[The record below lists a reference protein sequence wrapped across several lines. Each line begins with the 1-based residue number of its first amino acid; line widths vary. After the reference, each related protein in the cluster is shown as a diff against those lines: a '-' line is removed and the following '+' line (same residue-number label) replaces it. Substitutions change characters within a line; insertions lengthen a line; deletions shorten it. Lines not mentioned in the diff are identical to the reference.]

1 MEGKVLESN
10 MAVKRLIANPNPRV
24 VQLLSYPNSSPE
36 HNFTAKLFRREYI
49 RPHTHQKK
57 KAFIKE
63 MVGGNLELRGWFGGQ
78 QISLLHLCYTSS
90 TCS

>member
-10 MAVKRLIANPNPRV
+10 MAVKRLIANPNPNPRV

-57 KAFIKE
+57 KGIHKRN
-63 MVGGNLELRGWFGGQ
+63 GGGQ
-78 QISLLHLCYTSS
+78 P
-90 TCS
+90 